1 MTAVAP
7 FLRPLPGNDDGR
19 MPPAS
24 MDAERAAIG
33 AVVLRQELLAELE
46 ELLVDDFFWP
56 AHREIWESVKAMH
69 GRGQKLDHVALEEDI
84 KARGMLARLEGG
96 GGYLIACADAVIHT
110 ENAGVHARIIREKAG
125 LRRTIL
131 LCGMVQT
138 RAYSGAALDDVLA
151 QARNG
156 VAELETT
163 GVGQG
168 PVRVGD
174 EVMAAFDNIVAKHK
188 NPDRYSVMTGIAK
201 FDERLGGLRPGRL
214 IVVAAP
220 PGVGKTA
227 LAGTIVVN
235 NAFRQVPAL
244 IISVEMDRQELI
256 ERFLAGEARVSTKEI
271 GTGEICNDVVKRNQV
286 WGAAAK
292 FHEANVPLYID
303 DREALTISQAVGTI
317 RRWYAKHVGIVPP
330 KNEPPRPAI
339 VAIDYLQ
346 LLSAD
351 EGGNDENRNLVVAGM
366 TRSFKR
372 VAKALR
378 IPVLLLSQLS
388 RAWVKRGGKP
398 VPSDLRDSGA
408 IEQDADQVIF
418 PWREPEKDDE
428 GREVRNGP
436 GKAELLVAK
445 NRGGPTGSI
454 PVWWEPQF
462 TRFENTTD
470 FERGD
475 G

>member
-7 FLRPLPGNDDGR
+7 YLRPIPDNDTR

-24 MDAERAAIG
+24 LDAERAAIG

-69 GRGQKLDHVALEEDI
+69 EHGQKLDHIAIEEDI
-84 KARGMLARLEGG
+84 KSRGALAKLEGG
-96 GGYLIACADAVIHT
+96 GGYLLACADAVIHT

-125 LRRTIL
+125 LRRAIYLGMTI
-131 LCGMVQT
+131 QS
-138 RAYSGAALDDVLA
+138 RAYGGLSLDEVLA
-151 QARNG
+151 EARNG
-156 VAELETT
+156 VADLENA

-174 EVMAAFDNIVAKHK
+174 EVMAAFENIEDKHR
-188 NPDRYSVMTGIAK
+188 NPERYAVMTGIK
-201 FDERLGGLRPGRL
+201 RFDERLGGLRPGRL

-227 LAGTIVVN
+227 LAGTIAVN
-235 NAFRQVPAL
+235 SAFRQVPAL
-244 IISVEMDRQELI
+244 ILSVEMDRQELI
-256 ERFLAGEARVSTKEI
+256 ERFLAGMARVSTQEI
-271 GTGEICNDVVKRNQV
+271 GSGEICNDVIKRNAV

-292 FHEANVPLYID
+292 FHEANVPLFID
-303 DREALTISQAVGTI
+303 DREVLTTSQAVGTI
-317 RRWYAKHVGIVPP
+317 RRWYAKHVGSVPP
-330 KNEPPRPAI
+330 PNEPPLPAI

-351 EGGNDENRNLVVAGM
+351 EGGNEENRNLVVAGM
-366 TRSFKR
+366 TRAFKR
-372 VAKALR
+372 VAKGLR

-398 VPSDLRDSGA
+398 VLSDLRDSGA

-418 PWREPEKDDE
+418 PWREPEKDEE

-445 NRGGPTGSI
+445 NRGGVTGSI